1 MMQLRTQNELSRR
14 PLLTC
19 KRDRSNFGTSGCSF
33 SGLALL
39 AFARF
44 FLARSFNAAKAW
56 LSKVCAVAES
66 GPQSLRATAIDLNE
80 CDLSGAMQIGCVIK
94 ITQSRG
100 IHVVMQSR
108 CVKLVQEL
116 AFDRQVEVCNST
128 HAAV

>member
-14 PLLTC
+14 PLQTC

-56 LSKVCAVAES
+56 LSKVCAVADS

-80 CDLSGAMQIGCVIK
+80 CDLSGAMQDRCNKNKIK
-94 ITQSRG
+94 QGNT
-100 IHVVMQSR
+100 
-108 CVKLVQEL
+108 C
-116 AFDRQVEVCNST
+116 CNAKPLCQAGSGT
-128 HAAV
+128 RIRPPS